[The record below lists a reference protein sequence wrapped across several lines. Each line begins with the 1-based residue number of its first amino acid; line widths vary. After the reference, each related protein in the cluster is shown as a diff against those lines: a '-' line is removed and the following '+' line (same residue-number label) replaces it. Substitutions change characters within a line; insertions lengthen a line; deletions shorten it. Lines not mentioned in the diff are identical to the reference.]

1 MRKIISKICGIGAVI
16 TPVIT
21 TLIMLM
27 TEPEFVE
34 ALSGGIIAGCL
45 IGSILGA
52 VALLCN
58 KQHSKWITTVSVL
71 PMAPAALFVILA
83 IPYWIFG

>member
-27 TEPEFVE
+27 TEPEIVE

-45 IGSILGA
+45 IGSIFGT

-58 KQHSKWITTVSVL
+58 KQHSKWITAVSVL
-71 PMAPAALFVILA
+71 PMATAALFAILA
-83 IPYWIFG
+83 IPYWVFG